1 MQSDSK
7 ISKVTAPET
16 ASLISVITWTK
27 VSKKRRMRKRLSL
40 RWGPSEEQRSK
51 TTLKFEVKRTTNWSF
66 VSEIEIIMIS
76 NCETIDHSGKECHH
90 IASRKLLIAINRE
103 KHLCSDAC
111 EENKDYRKAEIEWR
125 AHQEFQKTG
134 GKSEHIEK
142 LNTGVNAQNWK
153 EAKPMRTKDSHPLSK
168 YSIINHEILLSVSHI
183 S

>member
-7 ISKVTAPET
+7 ISQVTAPET

-27 VSKKRRMRKRLSL
+27 ASKKRRMRKRLSL
-40 RWGPSEEQRSK
+40 LWGPSQEQKSK
-51 TTLKFEVKRTTNWSF
+51 TTHKFEAKRTTNRPF
-66 VSEIEIIMIS
+66 VSDIDIIMIS
-76 NCETIDHSGKECHH
+76 NCETMDHSGKDCHH
-90 IASRKLLIAINRE
+90 ITSHKLLIAINR

-111 EENKDYRKAEIEWR
+111 EGNKDYRKAEIEWR

-142 LNTGVNAQNWK
+142 LNTGVNAHNWK
-153 EAKPMRTKDSHPLSK
+153 EAKPMRTKYSHPLSK